1 MSFLINNIIFFFMDF
16 FFFFLMIRRPPR
28 STLFPYTTL
37 FRSPPPGPAG
47 RPGAVAARRQ
57 GLRAAA
63 DGGIPQLPGG
73 HSRRAARRDQ
83 RVPDL
88 PRGDGALRA
97 GSPRRPADVAG
108 RARPVL
114 ERPAGRRRPDPPLDD
129 HPDAPLRA
137 ALQLRPAL
145 LDGVPAPGRRRAGR
159 PHRLRHPL
167 GTDPGLRRLGGRLR
181 PGRALQHR
189 GSPGEA
195 QGGQAGGAGRLPQPG
210 PGGAG
215 PAIGRPA
222 RLVGGHPM
230 TFVRWLHEYDPADRA
245 RLGGKNASLGE
256 LLAAGLPVP
265 PGFAITIDAYQT
277 VREHAEVRRAV
288 GRLLAGAEGCDAA
301 ALEEISVAIR
311 RSIEGVP
318 LHDGVADAVRSSA
331 TSEDLPDASFAGE
344 HDTYLWVRGAGD
356 VLRHVTRCWSSLFT
370 ARAIAYRQQTGHDH
384 EAIAM
389 SVGVQEMVRP
399 KPPGWALT
407 FNPADGDRSQIAI
420 EAAWGFGEG
429 IVSGE
434 VTPDSFLVDKVLGTI
449 TKRIISDKQYEYRL
463 SEGDAVE
470 RAPVEPARRTVPS
483 LDDDEV
489 RAVAH
494 LARRAEKHYGCPQDV
509 EWAIDDH
516 LPAGSNTVLLQARPE
531 TVWSRRP
538 RPPLATAGGDAT
550 SSIVATLLSPLHAR
564 PTSPS
569 DPAVP
574 G

>member
-1 MSFLINNIIFFFMDF
+1 
-16 FFFFLMIRRPPR
+16 
-28 STLFPYTTL
+28 
-37 FRSPPPGPAG
+37 
-47 RPGAVAARRQ
+47 
-57 GLRAAA
+57 
-63 DGGIPQLPGG
+63 
-73 HSRRAARRDQ
+73 
-83 RVPDL
+83 
-88 PRGDGALRA
+88 
-97 GSPRRPADVAG
+97 
-108 RARPVL
+108 
-114 ERPAGRRRPDPPLDD
+114 
-129 HPDAPLRA
+129 
-137 ALQLRPAL
+137 
-145 LDGVPAPGRRRAGR
+145 
-159 PHRLRHPL
+159 
-167 GTDPGLRRLGGRLR
+167 
-181 PGRALQHR
+181 
-189 GSPGEA
+189 
-195 QGGQAGGAGRLPQPG
+195 
-210 PGGAG
+210 
-215 PAIGRPA
+215 
-222 RLVGGHPM
+222 M

-318 LHDGVADAVRSSA
+318 LHDGVAEAVRRAYETLCERGSGNALPVAVRSSA

-399 KPPGWALT
+399 KASGVAFTL
-407 FNPADGDRSQIAI
+407 NPSDGDRSQIAI